1 MDFITTDKTNVLSSR
16 ILKDFPPQINIV
28 EVTDANVLSIVAE
41 SLNLY
46 VDKSLDQDQ
55 YSHIILTATLNNG
68 KWITLDG
75 NNYVT
80 SPMQFS
86 F

>member
-28 EVTDANVLSIVAE
+28 EITDFNVVSVAMESI
-41 SLNLY
+41 NLY
-46 VDKSLDQDQ
+46 VDKSLDQNQ
-55 YSHIILTATLNNG
+55 YSHIILAATLNSG

-80 SPMQFS
+80 YPM
-86 F
+86 